1 MMQDEWTEKYRPKS
15 LSQIIGNEAAANAM
29 RRWGE
34 SWTSGVPRIKAL
46 TLQGEPGTGK
56 TSAALALANDM
67 GWDAIEMN
75 ASDHR
80 NAASIKKVAGLGS
93 AGQTFSPTGEF
104 LSSNQGHRKLV
115 ILDEADNLFG
125 REDYGGAKAIV
136 ETIRESGQPIILIV
150 NDYYELTRKA
160 SAVKTL
166 TEKIT
171 FRSLEQRSVVKAL
184 ASIAHQ
190 EHVTISEDIL
200 DQIAKNSGGDMRAAV
215 NDLQMMVEGKMVIG
229 AEDALAMGKRNQK
242 KELDESL
249 RAMFGAG
256 TAREARDATLDLD
269 ETPDDL
275 EKWIEEAIPPEMPH
289 PEDMAEAFDA
299 LSRSDIYL
307 GRTRRH
313 QYYGF
318 WSYAKELMTGG
329 VALSRRHG
337 PRPNVYN
344 YRFPGYFILLSRSK
358 GPRAARESITSKM
371 VEFLHTSKREMNES
385 MLPYLSI
392 LAKNDSQLLVKLS
405 RDLAFDEGDIA
416 FLLGE
421 EPDSDRVQMIVSQV
435 QGDETS
441 KPNAKGDAGPSR
453 RRGGLGEF

>member
-1 MMQDEWTEKYRPKS
+1 
-15 LSQIIGNEAAANAM
+15 
-29 RRWGE
+29 
-34 SWTSGVPRIKAL
+34 
-46 TLQGEPGTGK
+46 
-56 TSAALALANDM
+56 
-67 GWDAIEMN
+67 
-75 ASDHR
+75 
-80 NAASIKKVAGLGS
+80 
-93 AGQTFSPTGEF
+93 
-104 LSSNQGHRKLV
+104 
-115 ILDEADNLFG
+115 
-125 REDYGGAKAIV
+125 
-136 ETIRESGQPIILIV
+136 
-150 NDYYELTRKA
+150 
-160 SAVKTL
+160 
-166 TEKIT
+166 
-171 FRSLEQRSVVKAL
+171 
-184 ASIAHQ
+184 
-190 EHVTISEDIL
+190 VTISETIL

-215 NDLQMMVEGKMVIG
+215 NDLQMMVEGKTVIE
-229 AEDALAMGKRNQK
+229 AEDAQAMGKRNQK

-256 TAREARDATLDLD
+256 TLRDARDATLDLD

-299 LSRSDIYL
+299 LSRSDIFL

-337 PRPNVYN
+337 PRPRVYN
-344 YRFPGYFILLSRSK
+344 YRFPGYFILLSRSR

-392 LAKNDSQLLVKLS
+392 LAKNDSQLLVRLS
-405 RDLAFDEGDIA
+405 RDLALDEGDIA
-416 FLLGE
+416 FLLSE

-435 QGDETS
+435 KGDETS
-441 KPNAKGDAGPSR
+441 RPDATGDARPSR
-453 RRGGLGEF
+453 KRGGLGEF

>member
-1 MMQDEWTEKYRPKS
+1 MQEDWTEKYRPKS
-15 LSQIIGNEAAANAM
+15 LSQIIGNESAANAM
-29 RRWGE
+29 KRWGE
-34 SWTSGVPRIKAL
+34 SWKNGVPRNKAL

-56 TSAALALANDM
+56 TSAALALATDM

-150 NDYYELTRKA
+150 NDYYELTRRS
-160 SAVKTL
+160 SAIKSL
-166 TEKIT
+166 SEKIT
-171 FRSLEQRSVVKAL
+171 FRSLDQRSVVKAL
-184 ASIAHQ
+184 AAIAHQ
-190 EHVTISEDIL
+190 EKVTISEAIL
-200 DQIAKNSGGDMRAAV
+200 DQIAKNSGGDLRAAV
-215 NDLQMMVEGKMVIG
+215 NDLQMMVEGKKVIE

-242 KELDESL
+242 KELDETL
-249 RAMFGAG
+249 RAMFGAR
-256 TAREARDATLDLD
+256 TLRDARDATLDLD

-275 EKWIEEAIPPEMPH
+275 EKWIEEAIPSEMPH
-289 PEDMAEAFDA
+289 PEDLAEAFDA

-337 PRPNVYN
+337 PRPNVYA

-371 VEFLHTSKREMNES
+371 VDSLHTSKREMNES

-392 LAKNDSQLLVKLS
+392 LAKNDSQLLVRLS
-405 RDLAFDEGDIA
+405 RDLGFDEGDIA

-421 EPDSDRVQMIVSQV
+421 EPDSDRVQKIVSQV
-435 QGDETS
+435 KGDEASRPDS
-441 KPNAKGDAGPSR
+441 KVDAKPSR
-453 RRGGLGEF
+453 RRGGLGDF

>member
-1 MMQDEWTEKYRPKS
+1 MQEDWTEKYRPKS
-15 LSQIIGNEAAANAM
+15 LSQIIGNESAANAM
-29 RRWGE
+29 KRWGE
-34 SWTSGVPRIKAL
+34 SWKSGVPRTKAL

-56 TSAALALANDM
+56 TSAALALASDM

-150 NDYYELTRKA
+150 NDYYELTRRS
-160 SAVKTL
+160 SAIKSL
-166 TEKIT
+166 SEKIT
-171 FRSLEQRSVVKAL
+171 FRSLDQRSVVKAL
-184 ASIAHQ
+184 AAIAHREQ
-190 EHVTISEDIL
+190 VTISEAIL
-200 DQIAKNSGGDMRAAV
+200 DLIAKNSGGDLRAAV
-215 NDLQMMVEGKMVIG
+215 NDLQMMVEGKKVIE

-242 KELDESL
+242 KELNESL
-249 RAMFGAG
+249 RAMFGALSL
-256 TAREARDATLDLD
+256 REARDATLDLD

-289 PEDMAEAFDA
+289 PDDLAEAFDA

-307 GRTRRH
+307 GRTRKH

-329 VALSRRHG
+329 VALSRKHG
-337 PRPNVYN
+337 QRPNVYD
-344 YRFPGYFILLSRSK
+344 YRFPGFFILLSRSK

-392 LAKNDSQLLVKLS
+392 LAKNDSQLLVRLS
-405 RDLAFDEGDIA
+405 RDLALDEGDIA

-421 EPDSDRVQMIVSQV
+421 EPDSARVQMVVSQV
-435 QGDETS
+435 KGEESS
-441 KPNAKGDAGPSR
+441 KPEAKADARPSR
-453 RRGGLGEF
+453 RRGGLADF